1 MSAIS
6 DALFPPQGG
15 APAMKYKLSV
25 QANPAIKRVTGTIDG
40 ESISMLTKE
49 YSWPASNREID
60 LRVEPTDGGNTPI
73 GSYSGVW
80 AIFRLLSSADDHK
93 VGTNLFPL
101 VYLKAEGA
109 GSRRQP
115 ILQDRS
121 PIMFEV
127 MQYPNDVRQAFDKDF
142 FTVSCPKQVFE

>member
-1 MSAIS
+1 
-6 DALFPPQGG
+6 
-15 APAMKYKLSV
+15 MKYRLSV
-25 QANPAIKRVTGTIDG
+25 QKSAVIKRVIDTIDG
-40 ESISMLTKE
+40 ESISNKV

-60 LRVEPTDGGNTPI
+60 LRVEPTDGGSIPL

-142 FTVSCPKQVFE
+142 FGVSCPGPKGIFE